1 MTALE
6 RLCNTLSRPLLAI
19 GLIAYLAGCT
29 ALGPGASTVGP
40 APPVQAIPY
49 DQAVVKAADTLFSKA
64 KLPASS
70 GGATARQMVV
80 IDPLIDGVSGAQSV
94 ATESMEKRIVDLVK
108 TKYPQ
113 FDVQPF
119 TAANVARSPL
129 VFIGTFTPVNK
140 QGQSAG
146 NRDIYRICLA
156 LLDIK
161 SGKIISKAREFA
173 EPAGVDITPTR
184 FFKDSPAWTQ
194 DPAVEGYIKTCQGTK
209 PGDPINELYWNR
221 IMAASLIN
229 EAIAAYDSGN
239 YQRSRSLYQDALK
252 VAGGD
257 QLRVYNGLYLTNWQ
271 LGQRAEAGQAFG
283 KIVDHGLNN
292 RRLGVKFLF
301 KPGSTEFFGD
311 RKVTQQY
318 DMWLDQI
325 ARRAS
330 QGQSCLEV
338 VGHTSRTGPEPL
350 NERLSQ
356 LRAGHVKQGLEAQVS
371 SLASRTIANGVGS
384 RETLIGTGT
393 DDARDALDRRVEF
406 RVMECSK
413 PG

>member
-1 MTALE
+1 M
-6 RLCNTLSRPLLAI
+6 
-19 GLIAYLAGCT
+19 
-29 ALGPGASTVGP
+29 
-40 APPVQAIPY
+40 QAIPY

-64 KLPASS
+64 NLPTAS
-70 GGATARQMVV
+70 GGATTRYVVV
-80 IDPLIDGVSGAQSV
+80 IDPLIDGMTGAQSV
-94 ATESMEKRIVDLVK
+94 ATESMEKRIVELVK
-108 TKYPQ
+108 AKYPQ

-119 TAANVARSPL
+119 TAANIARSPL
-129 VFIGTFTPVNK
+129 VFVGTFTPVNQ
-140 QGQSAG
+140 QGQTAG
-146 NRDIYRICLA
+146 DRDIYRICFA
-156 LLDIK
+156 LLDIN
-161 SGKIISKAREFA
+161 SGKIISKAREFSQ
-173 EPAGVDITPTR
+173 PAGVDITPTR

-194 DPAVEGYIKTCQGTK
+194 DPAVEGYIKTCQGTQ
-209 PGDPINELYWNR
+209 PGDPINELYWHR

-239 YQRSRSLYQDALK
+239 YRRSRSLYQDALK
-252 VAGGD
+252 MDGGD

-301 KPGSTEFFGD
+301 KPGSTEFYGD
-311 RKVTQQY
+311 RKASKQY
-318 DMWLDQI
+318 GLWLDRI
-325 ARRAS
+325 AHRAS
-330 QGQSCLEV
+330 LSQTCLEI

-356 LRAGHVKQGLEAQVS
+356 LRAGRVKQGLEAQVS
-371 SLASRTIANGVGS
+371 SLANRTIANGVGS
-384 RETLIGTGT
+384 RETLVGTGT

-406 RVMECSK
+406 RVIDCSK